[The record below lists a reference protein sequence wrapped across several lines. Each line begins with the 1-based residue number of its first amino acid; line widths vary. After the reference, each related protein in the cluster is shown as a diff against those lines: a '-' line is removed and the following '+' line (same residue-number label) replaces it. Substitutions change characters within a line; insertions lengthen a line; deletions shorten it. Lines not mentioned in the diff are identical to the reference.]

1 MAKHPK
7 RPKDPVSRAVQI
19 GRILVGDEKEQEQQ
33 EVGDPKAKAAGAKG
47 GAARARSLSRAQRSK
62 IAQKAA
68 VKRWGNKD

>member
-19 GRILVGDEKEQEQQ
+19 GRILVGDAPK
-33 EVGDPKAKAAGAKG
+33 DPEIEPNAKQKAGAVG
-47 GAARARSLSRAQRSK
+47 GKARAKSTSAARRSEIAR
-62 IAQKAA
+62 KAA